1 MNLTKVSPKF
11 SLMKNL
17 GNNFIFLPAFYLIMW
32 VMKASKNFGKKAILK
47 IGELISLNSVKTH
60 FGKIALKLCNF
71 RIEKNVT

>member
-32 VMKASKNFGKKAILK
+32 VMKASKNFGKK
-47 IGELISLNSVKTH
+47 H
-60 FGKIALKLCNF
+60 FGNRRVDFPKQCQNSFWQNSPEIMQF
-71 RIEKNVT
+71 QD